1 MRSTLFIASMI
12 LGGAIAVS
20 CSPAYAKEQT
30 WLDRAICFGNGT
42 CGVQG
47 SAPTAGTAYPSQQSV
62 LNPNLPT
69 TVQVG
74 SGSVLIVPN
83 YSGGSLP
90 RAIIP
95 VSR

>member
-1 MRSTLFIASMI
+1 MRSTLFIASII

-20 CSPAYAKEQT
+20 CLPAYAQQS

-83 YSGGSLP
+83 YSGSSLP

>member
-1 MRSTLFIASMI
+1 MKSTLFIASMM

-20 CSPAYAKEQT
+20 CSPAHAREMS
-30 WLDRAICFGNGT
+30 WLDRAICFGTGT
-42 CGVQG
+42 CDVKG
-47 SAPTAGTAYPSQQSV
+47 SAPTTGTAYPSQQSV

-74 SGSVLIVPN
+74 TGSVLIVPN
-83 YSGGSLP
+83 YSGGALP

>member
-1 MRSTLFIASMI
+1 MRSTLFIASII

-20 CSPAYAKEQT
+20 CSPAYAQQS
-30 WLDRAICFGNGT
+30 WLDRVVCYGAGT
-42 CGVQG
+42 CGATQLP
-47 SAPTAGTAYPSQQSV
+47 PTNANTYSSTATP
-62 LNPNLPT
+62 LNPTLPT

-74 SGSVLIVPN
+74 TGSVLIVPN
-83 YSGGSLP
+83 SSGGALP